1 LPKVDDYDPLGL
13 DSVPKTSFYPA
24 VLSPEETAQFK
35 NGHTIKKKMPIGPF
49 NLKEIDEIN

>member
-24 VLSPEETAQFK
+24 VLSPEETAQVK
-35 NGHTIKKKMPIGPF
+35 NGQTIKKKMPIGPF